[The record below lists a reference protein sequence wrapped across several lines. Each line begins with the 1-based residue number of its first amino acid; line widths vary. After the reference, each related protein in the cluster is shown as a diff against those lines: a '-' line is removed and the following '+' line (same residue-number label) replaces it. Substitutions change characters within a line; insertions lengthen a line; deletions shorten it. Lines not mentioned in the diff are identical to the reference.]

1 MHEQGNTPGLVSV
14 VVDEAMHEGFG
25 PSKHTTYPINT
36 TLKTGSAS
44 TCRHRYSDFITL
56 RAQMVEATP
65 GLVIP
70 PLPEKQVMN
79 RFSSDFVE
87 DRRLMLEVFLQRVV
101 NHPVACLLPVLKQFL
116 GWKED
121 ICSIVNQELGNFVM
135 PEPQA
140 PVDGGDPLKGVME
153 LAKHLEQGIVAVRT
167 VLKRMHQKQQEAG
180 MDYLE
185 VSQSM
190 QALGDNSMNATL
202 R

>member
-1 MHEQGNTPGLVSV
+1 
-14 VVDEAMHEGFG
+14 
-25 PSKHTTYPINT
+25 
-36 TLKTGSAS
+36 
-44 TCRHRYSDFITL
+44 
-56 RAQMVEATP
+56 
-65 GLVIP
+65 
-70 PLPEKQVMN
+70 MN

-167 VLKRMHQKQQEAG
+167 VLKRMHQKMSSLLCTPCASRCRPVYDFTG
-180 MDYLE
+180 IRA
-185 VSQSM
+185 S
-190 QALGDNSMNATL
+190 
-202 R
+202 

>member
-1 MHEQGNTPGLVSV
+1 M
-14 VVDEAMHEGFG
+14 
-25 PSKHTTYPINT
+25 
-36 TLKTGSAS
+36 
-44 TCRHRYSDFITL
+44 
-56 RAQMVEATP
+56 
-65 GLVIP
+65 
-70 PLPEKQVMN
+70 
-79 RFSSDFVE
+79 
-87 DRRLMLEVFLQRVV
+87 
-101 NHPVACLLPVLKQFL
+101 LKQFL